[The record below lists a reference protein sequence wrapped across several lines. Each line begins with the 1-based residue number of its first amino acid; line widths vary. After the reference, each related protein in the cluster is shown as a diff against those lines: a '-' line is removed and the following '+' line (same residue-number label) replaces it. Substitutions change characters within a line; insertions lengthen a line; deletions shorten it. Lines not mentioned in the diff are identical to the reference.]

1 MMNGATDSR
10 HYPKLSHFIFRVSPI
25 LLSQEDQDTV
35 HGVNERLSFENAARM
50 VSFMQAL
57 IRTASQSDFV
67 RFEGEDE
74 VDEDEAEEDAEP
86 RQMEKPLR
94 IKPLRRAKL
103 DEDEPSGLE
112 PLSDDDEPLV
122 AKPLVDSDRED

>member
-1 MMNGATDSR
+1 M
-10 HYPKLSHFIFRVSPI
+10 
-25 LLSQEDQDTV
+25 
-35 HGVNERLSFENAARM
+35 
-50 VSFMQAL
+50 
-57 IRTASQSDFV
+57 
-67 RFEGEDE
+67 
-74 VDEDEAEEDAEP
+74 DEDEAEEDAEP